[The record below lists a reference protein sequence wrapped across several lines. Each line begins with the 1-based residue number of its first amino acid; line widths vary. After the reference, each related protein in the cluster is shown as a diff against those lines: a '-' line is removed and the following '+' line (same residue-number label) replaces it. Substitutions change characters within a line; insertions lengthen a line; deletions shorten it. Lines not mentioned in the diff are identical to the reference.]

1 MAKILVANH
10 LTLDGVMQAPARPEE
25 DTRDGFTHGGWAI
38 PRGDQA
44 IVEKIG
50 ERMAGPGG
58 HSFLLGRRTYEDFY
72 DVWPKRTGD
81 PLGEALTATPKYV
94 ASRTLSE
101 PLPWANSV
109 LLAGDAADAVAKLTQ
124 ELDGTLVIFGSGEL
138 VASLMAANLIDE
150 YLLIIHPV
158 VIGAGRRMF
167 REGQHSELR
176 LLDSATTKTGVVMAT
191 YEPLI
196 DRRSR

>member
-1 MAKILVANH
+1 
-10 LTLDGVMQAPARPEE
+10 
-25 DTRDGFTHGGWAI
+25 
-38 PRGDQA
+38 
-44 IVEKIG
+44 
-50 ERMAGPGG
+50 
-58 HSFLLGRRTYEDFY
+58 
-72 DVWPKRTGD
+72 
-81 PLGEALTATPKYV
+81 
-94 ASRTLSE
+94 
-101 PLPWANSV
+101 
-109 LLAGDAADAVAKLTQ
+109 
-124 ELDGTLVIFGSGEL
+124 
-138 VASLMAANLIDE
+138 MAANLIDE